1 MTAAVSAMG
10 RPSRTGEFPEGV
22 SPMAEADAT
31 AELEALA
38 EEHPEDV
45 RSLAAKAD
53 EPIKSRL
60 LRLLDDAGGGQ

>member
-1 MTAAVSAMG
+1 
-10 RPSRTGEFPEGV
+10 
-22 SPMAEADAT
+22 MAEADAT

-45 RSLAAKAD
+45 RSLASKAD

-60 LRLLDDAGGGQ
+60 LRLLNDAGGSND